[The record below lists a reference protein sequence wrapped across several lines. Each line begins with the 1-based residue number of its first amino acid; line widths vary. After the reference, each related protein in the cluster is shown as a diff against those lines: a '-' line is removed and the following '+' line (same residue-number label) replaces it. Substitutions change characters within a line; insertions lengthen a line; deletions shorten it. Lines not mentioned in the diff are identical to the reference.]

1 MSVRKVTIQR
11 MLKSFFKEELVNKNT
26 VTGDADSVEN
36 EANKNGYEVNQN
48 EQVVIVSL
56 ILHTL

>member
-11 MLKSFFKEELVNKNT
+11 MFKILFFKEELANKNT
-26 VTGDADSVEN
+26 VTGDAESV
-36 EANKNGYEVNQN
+36 EANKNGYEVNPN
-48 EQVVIVSL
+48 EQVVIVSF